1 MEKKQIRKDAN
12 RVGAGLLIYGILM
25 YLVVMVF
32 MISEMIILL
41 IQNVEMLEQ
50 DAEFDAFYDGYFAK
64 MLESGTS
71 SIVAVLVALAF
82 LVLFFRKSIRFREL
96 FQENQKMNVKILL
109 GLVCIFLGAQLLFD
123 VMAQGLELGLNGIGY
138 SALESIESATS
149 TSTTVSMF
157 LYASIVGPIVEEL
170 VYRGFVLR
178 SFQKYGKMFALIVS
192 SVLFGVMHANLP
204 QGIFAFGVGLI
215 LGYVALEYSIVW
227 SIVLHIINNCVLGDL
242 LGMALGG
249 FSEQVQNGIFHAI
262 LIAGAIAAI
271 IILCKKRK
279 MLIQFVQNNRGDR
292 KQYLYVITAV
302 ALALFVVINMG
313 IAIAAITPMG

>member
-12 RVGAGLLIYGILM
+12 RVGAGLLIYEILM

-50 DAEFDAFYDGYFAK
+50 DAEFDAFYNDYFAK

-71 SIVAVLVALAF
+71 SIVAVLVALTF
-82 LVLFFRKSIRFREL
+82 LALFFRKSIRWKEL
-96 FQENQKMNVKILL
+96 FQENGKMNVKILL

-138 SALESIESATS
+138 SALESIETATS

-178 SFQKYGKMFALIVS
+178 SFQKYGKMFTLIVS

-249 FSEQVQNGIFHAI
+249 FSEQVQNGIFNAI

-302 ALALFVVINMG
+302 ALVLFVVINMG